1 MRTKV
6 TTVISL
12 FCLSFF
18 FFAAGTVE
26 AAALPSGERDSSWKE
41 LVAKAQK
48 EGTVSIYVSAVPA
61 AARTAVQ
68 QAFKKKYGIN
78 IEYTPAAA
86 GELVQKFK
94 TETTAG
100 LHLVDVMHTGNTQ
113 FINLI
118 EPLHVT
124 VPLEPLLVLPEVTTP
139 SKWRGGKLPFVD
151 SEKHAIMVML
161 LANNF
166 YAINTDLVK
175 ANEIKSTFDVL
186 NPKWKG
192 KIIMQDP
199 SVPGNGNDWFAFTTL
214 NILGAEKAEKFMQ
227 DLAKQDPIVTRDS
240 RQLVESV
247 AQGKYQ
253 LGIGAS
259 VAQVVSFI
267 ESGARVAFANVTE
280 PRQLSPG
287 AGVIYTF
294 KKVPHPHATKLFINW
309 FLSQE
314 GNAVYA
320 PAHGYPP
327 TRIDV
332 STESFVPALIPGPN
346 DIVPTEEYMLKKGE
360 LMKNAARIF
369 GTLRK

>member
-1 MRTKV
+1 MRPRV
-6 TTVISL
+6 TTMIGLICFSL
-12 FCLSFF
+12 F
-18 FFAAGTVE
+18 FFAAGPLK
-26 AAALPSGERDSSWKE
+26 AATAPKGEGDASWKE

-78 IEYTPAAA
+78 IEYTPASA

-94 TETTAG
+94 TEMTAG
-100 LHLVDVMHTGNTQ
+100 LHLADVMHTGNTQ

-118 EPLHVT
+118 GPLNVT
-124 VPLEPLLVLPEVTTP
+124 VPLEPLLVLPEVTDP
-139 SKWRGGKLPFVD
+139 AKWRGGKLPFVD
-151 SEKHAIMVML
+151 SEKHAIMAML

-175 ANEIKSTFDVL
+175 ANEIRSTLDL
-186 NPKWKG
+186 LHPKWKG

-214 NILGAEKAEKFMQ
+214 NIMGAEKTDKFML
-227 DLAKQDPIVTRDS
+227 DLVKQEPAVTRDS
-240 RQLVESV
+240 RQLVEAV
-247 AQGKYQ
+247 AQGKYP

-267 ESGARVAFANVTE
+267 ESGARVDFAKVNE

-294 KKVPHPHATKLFINW
+294 KKVPHPHAAKLFINW
-309 FLSQE
+309 FLSRE
-314 GNAVYA
+314 GNAIYA

-327 TRIDV
+327 TRLDV
-332 STESFVPALIPGPN
+332 STDSFVPALIPGPN

-360 LMKNAARIF
+360 LMAKSAKLF
-369 GTLRK
+369 GNLRK